1 MYWLHYT
8 PMEPLYDSL
17 GRRAISRLFAVCGAG
32 RLMDKKPAILAFWG
46 QIKSCLAGEELTSH
60 EEQVPRSRLKQIE
73 SRSNALTPDVSDA
86 DAQLIDSVSRQKT
99 TVSENLLRWSNNPDK
114 GIRQEIRQIHQLGG
128 VAKGYSIDPLEGL
141 D

>member
-1 MYWLHYT
+1 
-8 PMEPLYDSL
+8 
-17 GRRAISRLFAVCGAG
+17 
-32 RLMDKKPAILAFWG
+32 MDKKPALLAFWG
-46 QIKSCLAGEELTSH
+46 QVKTCLSGAEFTSH
-60 EEQVPRSRLKQIE
+60 EEQVPRNRLKQIE
-73 SRSNALTPDVSDA
+73 NRGNSLTQEVSDA
-86 DAQLIDSVSRQKT
+86 DAQLIDSVSRQKQ